1 MSKNIEIES
10 KTLIDQNTYEKMRDA
25 FTATSDYTQQNF
37 YFDTPD
43 LDLANNDASV
53 RIRIYVERAE
63 QTLKAKENDPQQNT
77 YHEVIEINDLLSL
90 AQGEQMVNA
99 AQRGE
104 HFTFGGDVAK
114 YLNEHFDKKIANNLE
129 LRTWSKTRRI
139 IAQGPDNCDLTLDLT
154 IYEDG
159 FTDFELEIEND
170 DPKLIKKVLGELEKQ
185 FNFTSTKENTNQN
198 KVERAYSHAK

>member
-10 KTLIDQNTYEKMRDA
+10 KTLIDQITYEKMRDA
-25 FTATSDYTQQNF
+25 FASKADYNQQNF

-63 QTLKAKENDPQQNT
+63 QTLKAKENNPKQAT
-77 YHEVIEINDLLSL
+77 YHEVVEINDLLSL
-90 AQGEQMVNA
+90 AQGEQMVDA

-104 HFTFGGDVAK
+104 HFSFGGDVQK
-114 YLNEHFDKKIANNLE
+114 YLLDHFGKDVTDNLE

-139 IAQGPDNCDLTLDLT
+139 IAPGPDNCDLTLDMT

-170 DPKLIKKVLGELEKQ
+170 DPKLIKKVLTELEKQ

-198 KVERAYSHAK
+198 KVQRAYSHRK

>member
-10 KTLIDQNTYEKMRDA
+10 KTLLDQKTYEKMRDTFA
-25 FTATSDYTQQNF
+25 ARSDYTQQNF

-53 RIRIYVERAE
+53 RIRIYVDRAE
-63 QTLKAKENDPQQNT
+63 QTLKAKEDDPKQNT
-77 YHEVIEINDLLSL
+77 YHEVVEINDLLSL
-90 AQGEQMVNA
+90 AQGEQMVNV

-104 HFTFGGDVAK
+104 HFTFGGDVEK
-114 YLNEHFDKKIANNLE
+114 YLNNHFDKKITNNLE

-139 IAQGPDNCDLTLDLT
+139 IAPGPDNCDLTLDLT

-170 DPKLIKKVLGELEKQ
+170 DPKLIKKVLAELEKQ
-185 FNFTSTKENTNQN
+185 FNFTSTKDNTNQN

>member
-10 KTLIDQNTYEKMRDA
+10 KTLIDQKTYEKMRDA
-25 FTATSDYTQQNF
+25 FASRSEYNQQNF

-53 RIRIYVERAE
+53 RIRIFVERAE
-63 QTLKAKENDPQQNT
+63 QTLKAKEDNPKQDT
-77 YHEVIEINDLLSL
+77 FHEVVEINDLLSL

-104 HFTFGGDVAK
+104 HFSFGGDVQK
-114 YLNEHFDKKIANNLE
+114 YLLDHFGKEVADNLE

-139 IAQGPDNCDLTLDLT
+139 IAPGPDNCDLTLDMT

-170 DPKLIKKVLGELEKQ
+170 DPKLIKKVLTELEKQ
-185 FNFTSTKENTNQN
+185 FNFKSTKDNTNQN
-198 KVERAYSHAK
+198 KVQRAYSHAK

>member
-10 KTLIDQNTYEKMRDA
+10 KTLIDQATYEKMRDKFA
-25 FTATSDYTQQNF
+25 SRSDYNQQNF
-37 YFDTPD
+37 YFDTPS

-53 RIRIYVERAE
+53 RIRIYVDRAE
-63 QTLKAKENDPQQNT
+63 QTLKAKEEKPQQNT
-77 YHEVIEINDLLSL
+77 YHEVVEINDLLSL

-104 HFTFGGDVAK
+104 HFSFGGDVEK
-114 YLNEHFDKKIANNLE
+114 YLLEHFGKDIANDLE

-139 IAQGPDNCDLTLDLT
+139 IAPGPDNCDLTLDMT

-170 DPKLIKKVLGELEKQ
+170 DPQLIKKVLSELEKQ
-185 FNFTSTKENTNQN
+185 FNFKSTPENTNQN
-198 KVERAYSHAK
+198 KVQRAYSHAK

>member
-10 KTLIDQNTYEKMRDA
+10 KTLIDQITYEKMRDA
-25 FTATSDYTQQNF
+25 FASKADYNQQNF

-63 QTLKAKENDPQQNT
+63 QTLKAKENNPKQAT
-77 YHEVIEINDLLSL
+77 YHEVVEINDLLSL
-90 AQGEQMVNA
+90 AQGEQMVDA

-104 HFTFGGDVAK
+104 HFSFGGDVQK
-114 YLNEHFDKKIANNLE
+114 YLLDHFGKDVADNLE

-139 IAQGPDNCDLTLDLT
+139 IAPGPDNCDLTLDMT

-170 DPKLIKKVLGELEKQ
+170 DPKLIKKVLTELEKQ

-198 KVERAYSHAK
+198 KVQRAYSHRK